1 MVLIKKGDLAMK
13 WLKKFMTGRYGVDQL
28 SMALLVVSIFISIL
42 SSFVRVWVI
51 EILNIVVLVIIFYRM
66 FSKNIAKRYQENN
79 KFLSI
84 WNPIKNGV
92 HNKIERIK
100 GLKNY
105 RYFKCSNC
113 KQTLRVPKGK
123 GKISITCPK
132 CKTVMVKKS

>member
-1 MVLIKKGDLAMK
+1 MFLIKKGDLTMN
-13 WLKKFMTGRYGVDQL
+13 WLKKFMMGRYGVDQL